1 MISGHM
7 ENLKKNLEL
16 YIHTPFCVKK
26 CAYCDFLSFS
36 CDERTQ
42 LDYVKA
48 LIREISYFGP
58 VMKDYE
64 VSTVFVGGGTPSW
77 LTEDSM
83 QDIFEALHKNFDIRT
98 DAEITIECNP
108 GTLTARKL
116 LVYKGCGIN
125 RLSIGLQSAND
136 DELKI
141 LGRIHTFDQFLKTYE
156 MARVAEFE
164 NISVDLMSGLPYQ
177 TTEKFIHSLKK
188 IISLKPDHISVYS
201 LMIEKGTPF
210 YEEYKFDA
218 VKQEA
223 GLLTEVLPTEDE
235 AYRIYKETQHR
246 LKQAGY
252 EQYEIS
258 NYAHKGKACRHNI
271 GYWTRENYLGMGL
284 GASSLIENVRYEN
297 RRDLYEY
304 LEESQKIKAYGP
316 EYYGVSREDVKETFW
331 IGTNLHRSAD
341 PVNRKAQMEEYMF
354 LGLRM
359 NQGILRSDFEACF
372 GIAIEAIYRDAL
384 AELKEEELLY
394 MREGRIALTDKGM
407 DLSNYAMSKF
417 LF

>member
-1 MISGHM
+1 M
-7 ENLKKNLEL
+7 EKKNLEL
-16 YIHTPFCVKK
+16 YVHIPFCVKK
-26 CAYCDFLSFS
+26 CGYCDFLSFA

-42 LDYVKA
+42 QDYVKA
-48 LIREISYFGP
+48 LIREINYYGP
-58 VMKDYE
+58 MMKDYE

-77 LTEDSM
+77 LLEESM
-83 QDIFEALHKNFDIRT
+83 QDIFTALFCNFDIRP
-98 DAEITIECNP
+98 DAEITMECNP

-116 LVYKGCGIN
+116 LVYKNCKIN

-141 LGRIHTFDQFLKTYE
+141 LGRIHTYDQFLKTYE
-156 MARVAEFE
+156 MARVAGFS
-164 NISVDLMSGLPYQ
+164 NINVDLMSGLPYQ
-177 TTEKFIHSLKK
+177 TTEKFVHSLKK
-188 IISLKPDHISVYS
+188 VISLKPEHISVYS

-210 YEEYKFDA
+210 YDEYKFDA

-223 GLLTEVLPTEDE
+223 GMPTEVLPTEDE
-235 AYRIYKETQHR
+235 NYRIYKETQYR

-297 RRDLYEY
+297 RKDLYEY
-304 LEESQKIKAYGP
+304 MDASW
-316 EYYGVSREDVKETFW
+316 D
-331 IGTNLHRSAD
+331 GTNLRSSAD
-341 PVNRKAQMEEYMF
+341 PVSRKAQMEEYMF

-359 NQGILRSDFEACF
+359 NQGISRSDFERCF
-372 GIAIEAIYRDAL
+372 GVAIEAIYRDVL
-384 AELKEEELLY
+384 EELKEEELLY
-394 MREGRIALTDKGM
+394 MQEGRIALTDKGM

>member
-1 MISGHM
+1 M
-7 ENLKKNLEL
+7 EKKNLEL
-16 YIHTPFCVKK
+16 YVHIPFCVKK
-26 CAYCDFLSFS
+26 CGYCDFLSFA

-42 LDYVKA
+42 QDYVKA
-48 LIREISYFGP
+48 LIREINYYGP
-58 VMKDYE
+58 MMKDYE

-77 LTEDSM
+77 LLEESM
-83 QDIFEALHKNFDIRT
+83 QDIFTALFCNFDIRP
-98 DAEITIECNP
+98 DAEITMECNP

-116 LVYKGCGIN
+116 LVYKNCKIN

-141 LGRIHTFDQFLKTYE
+141 LGRIHTYDQFLKTYE
-156 MARVAEFE
+156 MARVAGFS
-164 NISVDLMSGLPYQ
+164 NINVDLMSGLPYQ
-177 TTEKFIHSLKK
+177 TTEKFVHSLKK
-188 IISLKPDHISVYS
+188 VISLKPEHISVYS

-210 YEEYKFDA
+210 YDEYKFDA

-223 GLLTEVLPTEDE
+223 GMPTEVLPTEDE
-235 AYRIYKETQHR
+235 NYRIYKETQYR

-297 RRDLYEY
+297 RKDLYEY
-304 LEESQKIKAYGP
+304 MDASW
-316 EYYGVSREDVKETFW
+316 D
-331 IGTNLHRSAD
+331 GTNLRSSAD
-341 PVNRKAQMEEYMF
+341 PVSRKAQMEEYMF

-359 NQGILRSDFEACF
+359 NQGISRWDFENCF
-372 GIAIEAIYRDAL
+372 GVAIEAIYRDVL
-384 AELKEEELLY
+384 EELKEEELLY
-394 MREGRIALTDKGM
+394 MQEGRIALTDKGM